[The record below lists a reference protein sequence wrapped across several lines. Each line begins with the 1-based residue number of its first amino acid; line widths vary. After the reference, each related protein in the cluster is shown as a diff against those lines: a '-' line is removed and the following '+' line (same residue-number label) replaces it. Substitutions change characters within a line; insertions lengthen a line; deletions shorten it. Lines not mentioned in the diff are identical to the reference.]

1 MTDIKRFTG
10 FIAPDGTTHTTEKA
24 AIAYTKDLK
33 VKAALATAFGT
44 GCLAGGVEDDR
55 GSNVLY
61 DDDVAA
67 FLFDNRTA
75 ILAAFNTEV
84 LMRKPRA
91 ANKVKA
97 IPASAADAKVEVERP
112 IGAPF
117 AVH

>member
-1 MTDIKRFTG
+1 MTDIKKFTG

-24 AIAYTKDLK
+24 AVAYTKDLK
-33 VKAALATAFGT
+33 VKAALAAAFAVGYVGMPDAT
-44 GCLAGGVEDDR
+44 Q
-55 GSNVLY
+55 
-61 DDDVAA
+61 DDDTLRADLAA

-97 IPASAADAKVEVERP
+97 VP
-112 IGAPF
+112 APF
-117 AVH
+117 TSMETKF